1 MFPLKDDIP
10 SSRMPV
16 LTVLLIAA
24 NVLIFFWEKLNVAG
38 FEATIWKWGLVPYEF
53 THQVELTP
61 GMDVPPFTNVFSSMF
76 MHGGFFHLA
85 GNMLYLWI
93 FGDNVEDQ
101 LGHVRFLLFYLL
113 SGVVAALSF
122 TYLFPSSKVPL
133 VGASGA
139 IAGVLGGYLLRFPRA
154 RIYTLIFLGFFVQV
168 VRIPALIVLGFWFV
182 IQLLNAGAS
191 FTVAATSGT
200 AWFAHVG
207 GFVAGFLLFP
217 LLGGMKRRAVHY
229 DNR

>member
-10 SSRMPV
+10 SSRWPIVTVV
-16 LTVLLIAA
+16 LIVV
-24 NVLIFFWEKLNVAG
+24 NVLIFLWEKLNFLG

-53 THQVELTP
+53 IHKVELTSGAP
-61 GMDVPPFTNVFSSMF
+61 VSPVANVFSSMF
-76 MHGGFFHLA
+76 MHGGFLHLG

-101 LGHVRFLLFYLL
+101 LGHFRFILFYLL
-113 SGVVAALSF
+113 AGVVAALSF
-122 TYLFPSSKVPL
+122 TYLFPNSRVPL

-139 IAGVLGGYLLRFPRA
+139 IAGVLGAYILRFPRA
-154 RIYTLIFLGFFVQV
+154 RVYTLIFLGFFIQV
-168 VRIPALIVLGFWFV
+168 VRIPALIVLGFWFI

-191 FTVAATSGT
+191 FAVAATSGT

-207 GFVAGFLLFP
+207 GFVAGFALFP
-217 LLGGMKRRAVHY
+217 LLGGMKKREVA
-229 DNR
+229 

>member
-16 LTVLLIAA
+16 FTVLLIVI
-24 NVLIFFWEKLNVAG
+24 NTLIFFWEKLNGLG
-38 FEATIWKWGLVPYEF
+38 FEAAIWKWGLVPYEF

-76 MHGGFFHLA
+76 MHGGFFHLV

-101 LGHVRFLLFYLL
+101 LGHFRFILFYLL
-113 SGVVAALSF
+113 SGIVAALSF
-122 TYLFPSSKVPL
+122 TYLFPSSRVPL

-139 IAGVLGGYLLRFPRA
+139 IAGVLGAYVLRFPRA

-168 VRIPALIVLGFWFV
+168 VRIPALIVLGFWF
-182 IQLLNAGAS
+182 IMQLLNAGVSVGAQ
-191 FTVAATSGT
+191 ALSGT

-217 LLGGMKRRAVHY
+217 LLGGMKKRVAYY
-229 DNR
+229 DR

>member
-10 SSRMPV
+10 SSRLPV
-16 LTVLLIAA
+16 ITVVLIVI
-24 NVLIFFWEKLNVAG
+24 NTLIFFWEKLNVAG

-113 SGVVAALSF
+113 SGVIAALSF
-122 TYLFPSSKVPL
+122 TYLFPSSRVPL

-168 VRIPALIVLGFWFV
+168 VRIPALIVLGFWFI
-182 IQLLNAGAS
+182 IQLLNAGVSVGAQ
-191 FTVAATSGT
+191 AMSGT

-229 DNR
+229 DYR